1 MSVAGPA
8 WLVDGLAVV
17 MIATAVYC
25 ACHLVASWIAQR
37 PAERDVGLMHVLM
50 GVAMGGM
57 LLAVFGQRWTG
68 PWVLAFVLFA
78 AWFGFRSLL
87 PAALGTV
94 GRSPVGAHLRH
105 LLACGAMVYMF
116 VGFSTPV
123 AGAAAS
129 AHSAHAGM
137 AEMAGMGGATA
148 QSSALIATALAAAL
162 LCCAG
167 WNVAELVAAGRSRG
181 RPLAPRLSIG
191 CQLVLSVTMG
201 YLLIAS

>member
-25 ACHLVASWIAQR
+25 ACHLVASWITQR

-50 GVAMGGM
+50 GVAMSGM
-57 LLAVFGQRWTG
+57 LLAVFGQRWSG
-68 PWVLAFVLFA
+68 PWVLTFVVFA
-78 AWFGFRSLL
+78 AWFGFRGLL

-94 GRSPVGAHLRH
+94 GRGPIGAHLRH
-105 LLACGAMVYMF
+105 VLACGAMVYMF

-123 AGAAAS
+123 AGAATAT
-129 AHSAHAGM
+129 HAD
-137 AEMAGMGGATA
+137 MAGMSGTA
-148 QSSALIATALAAAL
+148 LQSPGSALVATALAAAL

-181 RPLAPRLSIG
+181 RSLAPRLSIG